1 MTIFGYKTIQPT
13 PLMLRPKNKLQQY
26 YYPYLIANETS
37 VKIQYFETHVC
48 NGLWEN
54 RERIE
59 KKTRKQRKKI
69 SMAEQ
74 DN

>member
-48 NGLWEN
+48 NGLWGN
-54 RERIE
+54 RAL
-59 KKTRKQRKKI
+59 KRKQENKERR
-69 SMAEQ
+69 
-74 DN
+74 